1 MPGMN
6 RDDVI
11 AALRAHETE
20 LRLIGVASLSLIG
33 SMARGDDSEKSDVD
47 VVVSVSDQIKRRGFA
62 YFGHL
67 DKLSQQ
73 LESILGRTV
82 DIIVEP
88 VQSDR
93 LRRQIEKERIV
104 AF

>member
-1 MPGMN
+1 MK

-11 AALRAHETE
+11 ATLRAHQTE
-20 LRLIGVASLSLIG
+20 LRSIGVASLSLIG

-47 VVVSVSDQIKRRGFA
+47 VVVSVSDQIKRRGFG

-67 DKLSQQ
+67 DKLNRQ
-73 LESILGRTV
+73 LASILGREV
-82 DIIVEP
+82 DIIIEP
-88 VQSDR
+88 VESDR
-93 LRRQIEKERIV
+93 LRRQIEKDRIV